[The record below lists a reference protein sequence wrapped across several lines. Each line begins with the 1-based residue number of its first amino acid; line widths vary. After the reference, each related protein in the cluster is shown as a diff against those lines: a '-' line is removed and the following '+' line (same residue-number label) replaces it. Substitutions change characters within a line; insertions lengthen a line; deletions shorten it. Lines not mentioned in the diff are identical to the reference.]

1 MYDRAMRV
9 GDLVTKRNAKK
20 CVGLGVVVE
29 VRQGSDGDNA
39 AVVRWGGLRG
49 FFQYSIDQLRSR
61 LLTARQ

>member
-1 MYDRAMRV
+1 MRV
-9 GDLVTKRNAKK
+9 GDLVTKRNTKK

-49 FFQYSIDQLRSR
+49 FFQYRASDLEN
-61 LLTARQ
+61 AK